1 MGFVGCLRG
10 LGFVYELLQSV
21 HVVVELLL
29 LLREVEQRR
38 VRPSDLVLLA
48 LEDQVV
54 KRLRLPGRQ
63 LRDELLDDLGTVL
76 EVRRDGAAH
85 GLEVQG
91 HVRGRAPLGE
101 LLEPRLGGVR

>member
-1 MGFVGCLRG
+1 MQISRAATSVSSYNSEIGKPGTSAQPLATMAFVGCLRG

-54 KRLRLPGRQ
+54 ERLRLPGRQ
-63 LRDELLDDLGTVL
+63 LRDELLDD
-76 EVRRDGAAH
+76 
-85 GLEVQG
+85 
-91 HVRGRAPLGE
+91 
-101 LLEPRLGGVR
+101 